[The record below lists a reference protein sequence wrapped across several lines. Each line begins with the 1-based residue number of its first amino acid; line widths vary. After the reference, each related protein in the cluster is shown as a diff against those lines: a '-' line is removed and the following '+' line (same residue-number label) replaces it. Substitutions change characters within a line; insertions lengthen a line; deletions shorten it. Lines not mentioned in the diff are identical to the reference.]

1 MKSFLHFSS
10 VLSASSVK
18 RFFILFFTLFAL
30 SIPTWGAYYV
40 AGSFNSWNAAHNDY
54 KMHNNNSDAKLA
66 VVLDAGT
73 HTWKVTNGSWDK
85 SWGASGGSSNISTTL
100 KVRSLVV
107 FNYNDGKPTAT
118 VDYNKSAFNQGAGT
132 IYYDARNTPE
142 VINSSTGRCYLMMG
156 HGSYCARYSMDRVP
170 GTKDLYAISN
180 FSKWDGATGWYITSL
195 AEGYDSDIYRW
206 AWAGDN
212 TTTATYQSAFTNNYV
227 YSAGSDTES
236 QFGLNQGY
244 TKRYKWSSTKIA
256 YTTPTVTITT
266 PTGGSLSV
274 VDYDNTTV
282 GTGAM
287 VSYLTVL
294 KVTATPNDGYELGS
308 VTIGGTTYDAADFT
322 QGQEYTV
329 TAATTISAKF
339 TASAC
344 TVAPT
349 ITINGTPTATANS
362 ITANVTGTATGA
374 NCTLSDVGLDVYSD
388 QACTNKVKYVSVHA
402 TSGTALDITADGLT
416 HNTTYWVKAHATT
429 GGGTTY
435 TEAVEVKT
443 LPLYATYEI
452 RGSFDGNS
460 WPSLDANKC
469 TVLEGSEDAC
479 SITKELAANTTY
491 EFKFVLTD
499 SEHPEEWFGNN
510 GTMNAGNCTGWTFNT
525 SDGNCK
531 ITTTIAGEYTFTMCY
546 KEGHGY
552 QVSVAYPTPVC
563 DEVNECIVPGQT
575 LYLQP
580 NANWKEASARFAAY
594 FFNECENKNTWVSMT
609 DTDADGIYACEV
621 PEGNWLNLI
630 FCRMNGAN
638 ATNDWANKWNQ
649 TADLNGSCG
658 YTLYIVPENNWDNTD
673 DSNWGYLI
681 PKVEG
686 AYIAATRNITKV
698 CSNDLS
704 RFASLYVHATGE
716 KDAENEGYELES
728 YKWMYSANGT
738 SWSTYTPDA
747 ATEYGVKGKNNN
759 IRTYQVGHYRCDIT
773 LSNGSDTKVLQSN
786 VIELTAAS
794 DCDANV
800 TDTGND
806 FPVFYITTTQNFPT
820 CSEEY
825 NSQCGEAMK
834 AKRTVDVKMYNKGA
848 LCYDRKARMNIR
860 GSSSL
865 NFDKKSYAFV
875 GGKAD
880 AKVGGDVKT
889 DKLGFFGL
897 PEHKDWVL
905 YAAYA
910 DASMLRN
917 VMAMKAY
924 ATMTGM
930 WSCHT
935 QHVKVYM
942 DGKFAGV
949 YVFMEKP
956 TYGKG
961 RVMVDENN
969 GYLFGFD
976 KTSVDDRF
984 ESKDNSI
991 DAKKCT
997 FKSMYSGRDGIT
1009 SYKTQF
1015 DQRFEIEYPEREKV
1029 AFDDD
1034 ENLVNEQ
1041 AWTDKVN
1048 KLKARINEFEE
1059 ALSTNDYGK
1068 VRTLIDYQTWADWFI
1083 LNEFCKNLDGFRA
1096 SNWFIIENEGA
1107 TIKASPIWDF
1117 ELSFGNQAPA
1127 SNIAESTSG
1136 WLHENS
1142 GMHEDAFPIPFW
1154 FNGIGATNN
1163 NTGEKQRIINQSVN
1177 FGGLLK
1183 DPCFKQMLKDRWAIH
1198 TAANGGITE
1207 LIEWVTTQS
1216 NIENMADLLDA
1227 EEARWAASG
1236 RGKMGYDA
1244 QAKWDA
1250 QVDQIQTWV
1259 QERETKMD
1267 GLIDALTVGYRQTQV
1282 KDAKNTSNWVTLTP
1296 SEADGVD
1303 VYTFDEGREKITFV
1317 TYMKETNDPN
1327 GKDLAGG
1334 MQAAD
1339 MWKFYA
1345 STEDLTAEQL
1355 DALDASVWKLFAK
1368 NNTPELPALSQA
1380 ECGYY
1385 FVEGALC
1392 GANMKSQYI
1401 RIKVTPT
1408 CEQNDCNN
1416 NYYRIKLTDT
1426 QTGNVIYTPSIKGV
1440 DGIATAVISIPCQ
1453 GEFDYVVETKKG
1465 AVYWTEIEGSKGV
1478 LSSAAFRGA
1487 TTLKVEL
1494 LNCTSTGATDAVVA
1508 RFTEQTEGV
1517 TSYYQIAFYY
1527 GGELLAGINSL
1538 EGESGITNGQNKV
1551 LEGLH
1556 FPVGTT
1562 YVIYRRDNNKAYD
1575 ALYSCMVDQNYVA
1588 DTYTGLNSNQSV
1600 TATFSVSGTGELNV
1614 SYEVVTQEPNY
1625 WISTPFAGHKG
1636 FTGGEQNKQHK
1647 SDGQDNNT
1655 MLAVDCQGVQ
1665 GGAQGDFYLYKYME
1679 KESSWSGNLA
1689 QAGVKDGNNDNV
1701 EVATNADEY
1710 GFHGGDDMHSVWVR
1724 WLFDSSL
1731 GALHVHHVHNLH
1743 LECKNFDNTV
1753 TRVAP
1758 TTSDAAT
1765 GMLTFEV
1772 ADLTNVAS
1780 YRIVADHPHG
1790 NGAFEVQPWGADYQK
1805 VVTNIGSA
1813 NFTYNY
1819 AQNCMTVVYSDIVS
1833 LTIPCQQA
1841 GVSIN
1846 ADGKVE
1852 VIVANMGTLEAIEG
1866 SYTVVVTNH
1875 TTKLTMQGNGKDKV
1889 GKLLAAGEQEVFT
1902 STEKITGSYYITASL
1917 YYGTTLLNTCSLQD
1931 LNCEYA
1937 VVDTVRYTVDANLG
1951 LEYQD
1956 PCALTFGSLENALKH
1971 LKGTPKFVKGGSL
1984 VYPVVMEV
1992 AYSKTTYQGTSKAGV
2007 SGGGSESENSMAL
2020 IIENFNQIDA
2030 THPLIIRAANPK
2042 AAPWVQHVIVR
2053 NSRNVTLDGLFF
2065 VSDVT
2070 GAVKDDAL
2078 EFDVNSMAWELIE
2091 LGAVKDAN
2099 IVVKNST
2106 IGSSGFTGLHAS
2118 GYDGI
2123 TFINN
2128 NFEAV
2133 FDGSDANSATW
2144 GASAKFIRCKN
2155 IQFLRNNFR
2164 GDHATL
2170 VWLQESTDAL
2180 FMNNVFWNTN
2190 KYQGR
2195 CAAIR
2200 LISQFGMPVD
2210 NMAFYYNTLFLAD
2223 SEVNSYKYDFLRF
2236 GQQHESVGAYPDRYT
2251 NIEFMYNNAYSY
2263 DTDIAGRNSNA
2274 EAFYGIDVT
2283 SKYPNFCNNNFWS
2296 EYDEK
2301 VASAESAFSFGCADQ
2316 SMVNVKEQLCET
2328 TATGPASLIVRGS
2341 DLNIGV
2347 RPTGTLAEQLGATKG
2362 HDHDRYNAERP
2373 AEGKEW
2379 TLGAYQMGKEKE
2391 TDVIIWQGVASSDWD
2406 DRNNWIDKE
2415 GRRLNCLN
2423 LLSTELTAIIPAE
2436 FSHQYTTPAEG
2447 IRNWPKIPQ
2456 KFDTGRTN
2464 MNYGEHVS
2472 AGLGM
2477 TKDESEITQYV
2488 KHIVMEYGAAIEGVE
2503 RLVEN
2508 AGEKEEVR
2516 RYDDVVYGFDVERE
2530 QWVLVGT
2537 VVKKADPEVED
2548 GSGYRDVVSGD
2559 YYIHNHEP
2567 HVYMHKAYI
2576 NGEGQADWGSPF
2588 PDLTIPVPSN
2598 EVFAIKV
2605 ADQYGPNKLPAKRYY
2620 RKGTEE
2626 QQASGSK
2633 PWSYTFDGRFVNESA
2648 MPSYTGLTVGEPV
2661 LLNNSYPMNIS
2672 AQDVEDKWGSV
2683 LLYDYVN
2690 KSFGNI
2696 VGDAVIKP
2704 QHGFVIEPN
2713 ASTISFTPDMLVGG
2727 DTKSR
2732 STEEQS
2738 PLYVLKLSK
2747 ANSTTGEASTLHIAY
2762 NEYKDM
2768 TAPAMLDTR
2777 KVWSYN
2783 IGTPDVYAIM
2793 HDAAYQRLFVN
2804 SSVATIPLGIKLQEA
2819 MPVAFSKVQSE
2830 GFVQMTLVDMLTGK
2844 TYNLLGN
2851 DKIVTEELPAGVTE
2865 GRFFLN
2871 IEIEGEVVDDE
2882 VTTDVEEDAAA
2893 SIQIYTS
2900 DDNEICIITNG
2911 ADLQTIY
2918 VSSMAGRTQA
2928 YDVSGAY
2935 ARLRLPVAQGVYL
2948 VQVIAENATRSEKVV
2963 LK

>member
-30 SIPTWGAYYV
+30 SIPTWGASATVYFDNTIPQWEENKIFIFLGHDGY
-40 AGSFNSWNAAHNDY
+40 SRSDY
-54 KMHNNNSDAKLA
+54 QCSRVLGTKYLYQSTSAVSYWSDAKYIA
-66 VVLDAGT
+66 FAKDQ
-73 HTWKVTNGSWDK
+73 WSKNGENNSLYNRLPWQGDYNFTAHYSIDK
-85 SWGASGGSSNISTTL
+85 SSTVKYIYKPGSAAKWGKSVGNPASQKYAYSWPTNSRIEYST
-100 KVRSLVV
+100 
-107 FNYNDGKPTAT
+107 Y
-118 VDYNKSAFNQGAGT
+118 
-132 IYYDARNTPE
+132 
-142 VINSSTGRCYLMMG
+142 
-156 HGSYCARYSMDRVP
+156 
-170 GTKDLYAISN
+170 
-180 FSKWDGATGWYITSL
+180 
-195 AEGYDSDIYRW
+195 
-206 AWAGDN
+206 
-212 TTTATYQSAFTNNYV
+212 
-227 YSAGSDTES
+227 
-236 QFGLNQGY
+236 
-244 TKRYKWSSTKIA
+244 
-256 YTTPTVTITT
+256 TVTIKT

-274 VDYDNTTV
+274 VDYDDRAV

-287 VSYLTVL
+287 VPYLTVL
-294 KVTATPNDGYELGS
+294 KVSATANDGYELES
-308 VTIGGTTYDAADFT
+308 VTIGSTTYTADNFT

-329 TAATTISAKF
+329 TAATTISATF

-374 NCTLSDVGLDVYSD
+374 NCTLSDVGLDVYTD
-388 QACTNKVKYVSVHA
+388 QACTNKVKSVSAHA
-402 TSGTALDITADGLT
+402 TSGTALDLTATGLI
-416 HNTTYWVKAHATT
+416 HNTTYWIKAHATT

-499 SEHPEEWFGNN
+499 SEHPKGEWFGNN

-594 FFNECENKNTWVSMT
+594 FFNNCTNQNEWVSMT
-609 DTDADGIYACEV
+609 DADKDGIYECAV

-638 ATNDWANKWNQ
+638 STNNWDNKWNQ
-649 TADLNGSCG
+649 TADLNASCG
-658 YTLYIVPENNWDNTD
+658 YNLYTLPNEDAWDGFNDNYWGTYIEETP
-673 DSNWGYLI
+673 
-681 PKVEG
+681 G
-686 AYIAATRNITKV
+686 AMILATRGKTQV
-698 CSNDLS
+698 CSDNKA
-704 RFASLYVHATGE
+704 RFASLYVHKTGE
-716 KDAENEGYELES
+716 GEAGNEGYKAKS
-728 YKWMYSANGT
+728 YQWKYSSDGSN
-738 SWSTYTPDA
+738 WSNYTPETA
-747 ATEYGVKGKNNN
+747 SGYGVKGTNNN
-759 IRTYQVGHYRCDIT
+759 IRTYQVGYYRCDIT
-773 LSNGSDTKVLQSN
+773 LNNGTDSKTLQSN
-786 VIELTAAS
+786 VIELTPAS
-794 DCDANV
+794 NCEVDMASYYLYP
-800 TDTGND
+800 TI
-806 FPVFYITTTQNFPT
+806 YINTSQDFPT
-820 CSEEY
+820 CDQEF
-825 NSQCGEAMK
+825 NSQCGEDMK
-834 AKRTVDVKMYNKGA
+834 AKRTVDVRIYQNNVQ
-848 LCYDRKARMNIR
+848 LYYDRKARMNIR

-865 NFDKKSYAFV
+865 NFPKKSYAFV

-910 DASMLRN
+910 DASMIRN
-917 VMAMKAY
+917 MLAMQAY
-924 ATMTGM
+924 GTMTGM

-935 QHVKVYM
+935 QYVQVYM
-942 DGKFAGV
+942 DGKFEGI
-949 YVFMEKP
+949 YIFMEKP

-976 KTSVDDRF
+976 KTSVNDRF
-984 ESKDNSI
+984 ESTDNSI
-991 DAKKCT
+991 DAKKST

-1009 SYKTQF
+1009 SYNTQF
-1015 DQRFEIEYPEREKV
+1015 DQRFEIEYPEREDI

-1059 ALSTNDYGK
+1059 VLSTRDKDQKIDYA
-1068 VRTLIDYQTWADWFI
+1068 RIRSIIDYQTWADWFI
-1083 LNEFCKNLDGFRA
+1083 INEFCKNLDGFRA

-1107 TIKASPIWDF
+1107 PIKASPIWDF
-1117 ELSFGNQAPA
+1117 ELSFGNKAPN
-1127 SNIAESTSG
+1127 SNIAESTEG
-1136 WLHENS
+1136 WLHEQDK
-1142 GMHEDAFPIPFW
+1142 MHTDDFPIPFW
-1154 FNGIGATNN
+1154 INGIGATNN
-1163 NTGEKQRIINQSVN
+1163 NTGDKDGTGWIINADVN
-1177 FGGLLK
+1177 FGALLK
-1183 DPCFKQMLKDRWAIH
+1183 DPCFKQMVKERWAIH
-1198 TAANGGITE
+1198 TATGGGIQQ
-1207 LIEWVTTQS
+1207 LIAWVENPDNYTNLQ
-1216 NIENMADLLDA
+1216 NILAK
-1227 EEARWAASG
+1227 EETRWPAAQ
-1236 RGKMGYDA
+1236 RGVMGYDA
-1244 QAKWDA
+1244 QD
-1250 QVDQIQTWV
+1250 TWNTQFIAV
-1259 QERETKMD
+1259 RDWVTPRKEAM
-1267 GLIDALTVGYRQTQV
+1267 DALIASWNLGYMHALL
-1282 KDAKNTSNWVTLTP
+1282 KDSTPQDWTTLTP
-1296 SEADGVD
+1296 AKTDGVD
-1303 VYTFDEGREKITFV
+1303 VYTLEEGREKLVLVGYTKA
-1317 TYMKETNDPN
+1317 TSDPDGAGLEND
-1327 GKDLAGG
+1327 
-1334 MQAAD
+1334 MQAATI
-1339 MWKFYA
+1339 WKFYP
-1345 STEDLTAEQL
+1345 STEDLTATDL
-1355 DALDASVWKLFAK
+1355 DNLTADKWQFLYNSG
-1368 NNTPELPALSQA
+1368 NYPLPALSQN

-1385 FVEGALC
+1385 KVEGPICSSNLQSTY
-1392 GANMKSQYI
+1392 M

-1408 CEQNDCNN
+1408 CVQADCNS
-1416 NYYRIKLTDT
+1416 YWYRLKLTDKQSGT
-1426 QTGNVIYTPSIKGV
+1426 VFYSSIIKGI
-1440 DGIATAVISIPCQ
+1440 DGTAEGTVSIPCY
-1453 GEFDYVVETKKG
+1453 GEFDYVAQCKHGTT
-1465 AVYWTEIEGSKGV
+1465 YWTDVENTNEQ
-1478 LSSAAFRGA
+1478 LAAASFRGV
-1487 TTLKVEL
+1487 TTLKVL
-1494 LNCTSTGATDAVVA
+1494 LDNCKATTDATNLVVKFVA
-1508 RFTEQTEGV
+1508 QTEGV
-1517 TSYYQIAFYY
+1517 TPYYQVGFYH
-1527 GGELLAGINSL
+1527 GGELITGCTSL
-1538 EGESGITNGQNKV
+1538 SGETGITLKESASFEN
-1551 LEGLH
+1551 LH
-1556 FPVGTT
+1556 MPTGTT
-1562 YVIYRRDNNKAYD
+1562 YAIYKRDNAKSYD
-1575 ALYSCMVDQNYVA
+1575 ALYSCIVEQNYIASEFTNLPV
-1588 DTYTGLNSNQSV
+1588 NQSV
-1600 TATFSVSGTGELNV
+1600 TATLTVDAEGNTA
-1614 SYEVVTQEPNY
+1614 VTFTTQEKEPNY
-1625 WISTPFAGHKG
+1625 WVSTLFAGQTG
-1636 FTGGEQNKQHK
+1636 FDHGTKDSQVK
-1647 SDGQDNNT
+1647 SDGKDNNT
-1655 MLAVDCQGVQ
+1655 MFAVNCAGNQA
-1665 GGAQGDFYLYKYME
+1665 GATGNFYLYKFME
-1679 KESSWSGNLA
+1679 KNPGWSYNELA
-1689 QAGVKDGNNDNV
+1689 NSGVKDGNNNNV
-1701 EVATNADEY
+1701 EVATHADPY
-1710 GFHGGDDMHSVWVR
+1710 QFHNGDGMASVWVR
-1724 WLFDSSL
+1724 WLFDANQ
-1731 GALHVHHVHNLH
+1731 GQLHVHYVRDMH
-1743 LECKNFDNTV
+1743 LELKDAEGNTQ
-1753 TRVAP
+1753 RVAP

-1765 GMLTFEV
+1765 GMITFKV
-1772 ADLTNVAS
+1772 DDLTNVAS
-1780 YRIVADHPHG
+1780 YRIVANPPYAEAGKEPFDQFPY
-1790 NGAFEVQPWGADYQK
+1790 GAEYQT
-1805 VVTNIGSA
+1805 VSTNLGSA
-1813 NFTYNY
+1813 TFTYNY
-1819 AQNCMTVVYSDIVS
+1819 AQNCMTVDYSDITT
-1833 LTIPCQQA
+1833 LEIPCEN
-1841 GVSIN
+1841 GGISIN
-1846 ADGKVE
+1846 KDGRVE
-1852 VIVANMGTLEAIEG
+1852 VIVTNTGTLDVLEG
-1866 SYTVVVTNH
+1866 AYTVVVNNH
-1875 TTKLTMQGNGKDKV
+1875 TTKLTMRGTGENFASKALAV
-1889 GKLLAAGEQEVFT
+1889 GESETFT
-1902 STEKITGSYYITASL
+1902 STDVISGDYNLQASL
-1917 YYGTTLLNTCSLQD
+1917 YLGTKLVGTCSLRD
-1931 LNCEYA
+1931 LDCDY
-1937 VVDTVRYTVDANLG
+1937 VVNDTVRYTVDANLG
-1951 LEYQD
+1951 IEYED
-1956 PCALTFGSLENALKH
+1956 PCQLTFGSLENAIKH
-1971 LKGTPKFVKGGSL
+1971 LKSTPKFIKGGSL

-1992 AYSKTTYQGTSKAGV
+1992 AYSKTTYTGTRTAGV
-2007 SGGGSESENSMAL
+2007 SGGGEQSQNSMA
-2020 IIENFNQIDA
+2020 IIIDNINQMDA
-2030 THPLIIRAANPK
+2030 SRPLIIRAANPK
-2042 AAPWVQHVIVR
+2042 AAPWVQHVIIR
-2053 NSRNVTLDGLFF
+2053 NSRNITLDGLFL

-2070 GAVKDDAL
+2070 GIRKDNAI
-2078 EFDVNSMAWELIE
+2078 EFDINVSDWDIIPT
-2091 LGAVKDAN
+2091 GAVKDAN

-2133 FDGSDANSATW
+2133 FDGSDANSVTW

-2170 VWLQESTDAL
+2170 VWLQECTDAL

-2200 LISQFGMPVD
+2200 LISQFGFPVD
-2210 NMAFYYNTLFLAD
+2210 NMAFYYNTLYLAD
-2223 SEVNSYKYDFLRF
+2223 SEINSYKYDFLHF
-2236 GQQHESVGAYPDRYT
+2236 GQQHESVGSYPDSYT

-2263 DTDIAGRNSNA
+2263 DTDIPGRNTDA
-2274 EAFYGIDVT
+2274 EAFYGIDVRT
-2283 SKYPNFCNNNFWS
+2283 KYPNFCQNNFWS
-2296 EYDEK
+2296 EYDQILWETK
-2301 VASAESAFSFGCADQ
+2301 YSNSSNWHSKFSFGCNQD
-2316 SMVNVKEQLCET
+2316 MINVKDQLCGT
-2328 TATGPASLIVRGS
+2328 TATGPASLIVRGN
-2341 DLNIGV
+2341 DLNLGV
-2347 RPTGTLAEQLGATKG
+2347 RPSGDLAEHLGATKG
-2362 HDHDRYNAERP
+2362 HDHDRYNSERP
-2373 AEGKEW
+2373 ADGKEW
-2379 TLGAYQMGKEKE
+2379 TLGAYQMGEEKE

-2456 KFDTGRTN
+2456 KFDEGRTN
-2464 MNYGEHVS
+2464 MDYGEHVS

-2477 TKDESEITQYV
+2477 AKEESEITQYV

-2537 VVKKADPEVED
+2537 VVKKADPEAED

-2672 AQDVEDKWGSV
+2672 AQAVEDKWGSV

-2713 ASTISFTPDMLVGG
+2713 ASTIYFTPDMVVGG

-2732 STEEQS
+2732 SVAEQAA
-2738 PLYVLKLSK
+2738 LYVLKLSK

-2783 IGTPDVYAIM
+2783 TSTPDVYAIM

-2844 TYNLLGN
+2844 AYNLLGN

-2900 DDNEICIITNG
+2900 DDNEICVITDG
-2911 ADLQTIY
+2911 TDLQTIY

-2928 YDVSGAY
+2928 YEVSGAY